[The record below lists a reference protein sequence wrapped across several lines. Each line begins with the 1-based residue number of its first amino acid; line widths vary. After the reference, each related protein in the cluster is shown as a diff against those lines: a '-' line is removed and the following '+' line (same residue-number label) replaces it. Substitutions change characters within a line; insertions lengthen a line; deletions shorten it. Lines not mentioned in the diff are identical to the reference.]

1 MNDDMAGA
9 GSLAFQRLRMSETQF
24 RILVQGVADYA
35 VYMLDPDGHVATWN
49 SGAERIKGYLPDDII
64 GSHFSAFYIDEDRLA
79 GIPQRNLR
87 IAAEIGRAEDE
98 GWRLR
103 KDGTRFWA
111 HVVIDRILDE
121 DGTLLGFAK
130 VTRDVTEKRAAEQ
143 QLEEAREA
151 LFQAQKMEAI
161 GQLTGGMA
169 HDFNNLLMAVQGTL
183 ELLRDR
189 LPEDPRTRSIFQTA
203 MAGIERGASLTQR
216 MLAFARRQELKPA
229 AVELP
234 ALIHGMREMTRTT
247 LGSRVEVTTRFPLS
261 LGRALVDPH
270 QLELA
275 LLNLLVNARDAMPNG
290 GHIEISARLQIVDSK
305 HASGLAPGRY
315 IQLSV
320 ADDGEGM
327 SPETLARATDPF
339 FTTKGVG
346 KGTGLG
352 LSMVHGLAE
361 QSNGRLVVESTL
373 GQGTVVSLLLPA
385 AGDAHD
391 AEAARPSDAVA
402 DHHPPAGGQPLKI
415 LAVDDDAL
423 VRDTLCAMLE
433 DMGHVVVSAESGS
446 HALVAFEA
454 PGKFDLL
461 LTDFSMP
468 GMTGAEL
475 AEALRRLQPTLP
487 IVVASGYAEALSSPE
502 SVGITRLAK
511 PFNRSMLASAIEAAR
526 TWFAGPASDPPLP
539 AAPTPG

>member
-1 MNDDMAGA
+1 
-9 GSLAFQRLRMSETQF
+9 MSETQF

-35 VYMLDPDGHVATWN
+35 VYMLDPEGHVATWN
-49 SGAERIKGYLPDDII
+49 SGAERIKGYLPDEII
-64 GSHFSAFYIDEDRLA
+64 GSHFSAFYTEEDRLA
-79 GIPQRNLR
+79 GIPHRNLS

-103 KDGTRFWA
+103 KDGSRFWA
-111 HVVIDRILDE
+111 HVVIDRILDD
-121 DGTLLGFAK
+121 DGALLGFAK

-189 LPEDPRTRSIFQTA
+189 LPEDSRTQSIFQTA

-216 MLAFARRQELKPA
+216 MLAFARRQELKPT
-229 AVELP
+229 AVDLP

-290 GHIEISARLQIVDSK
+290 GHIEISAQSQILDGK

-315 IQLSV
+315 IRLSV

-327 SPETLARATDPF
+327 SSETLARATDPF

-361 QSNGRLVVESTL
+361 QSNGRLMVESTL

-385 AGDAHD
+385 AGDAYD
-391 AEAARPSDAVA
+391 TETARPSGAAA
-402 DHHPPAGGQPLKI
+402 DLRPPEYGRSLKI

-433 DMGHVVVSAESGS
+433 DMGHVVVAAESGS

-502 SVGITRLAK
+502 SAGITRLAK
-511 PFNRSMLASAIEAAR
+511 PFNRSMLASAIEAAGSWLADHAR
-526 TWFAGPASDPPLP
+526 VPSS
-539 AAPTPG
+539 AAPSPI